1 MNFRPYLAVAAAFAV
16 LAALAGTAAAAD
28 KFLGRFGKWEAH
40 RIAVG
45 AETLCYAA
53 ALPAKSEGKIA
64 KRGEATLMIAHWPK
78 RKTFG
83 QIQAKAGFALKK
95 DGTIDLAVGTRT
107 FKLKAEGDSAYSGG
121 AKADG
126 EILAALK
133 AGKAVTATALAA
145 AGNARIVDTYSLD
158 GLGKALAAIDK
169 ECGKK

>member
-1 MNFRPYLAVAAAFAV
+1 MTFRPVFAVAGALALV
-16 LAALAGTAAAAD
+16 AALSGAAHAAD

-53 ALPAKSEGKIA
+53 SLPTKSEGKIA

-95 DGTIDLAVGTRT
+95 DGTVDLAIGSKI
-107 FKLKAEGDSAYSGG
+107 FKLNAAGDSAYSDG

-126 EILAALK
+126 EIQAALK
-133 AGKAVTATALAA
+133 AGATATATALAA
-145 AGNARIVDTYSLD
+145 AGNAKIVDTYSLD
-158 GLGKALAAIDK
+158 GLTKALAAIDK